1 MQLRVCP
8 CNFRSYNYVLV
19 RKQLSL
25 ETTLLKLHSNAIAC
39 NKAKLTNAMCRQ
51 GADNVQTMCRQCADN
66 VQTRCR
72 HMLAL
77 LLNKIAR
84 KFAE

>member
-39 NKAKLTNAMCRQ
+39 NKAKLTNAH
-51 GADNVQTMCRQCADN
+51 DKVQTMCRQCADK
-66 VQTRCR
+66 VQTYGGTSS
-72 HMLAL
+72 
-77 LLNKIAR
+77 K
-84 KFAE
+84 